1 MSVLF
6 TIFQVFFS
14 IKWRTTLFNIQYLLR
29 KTRFLYKSTL
39 LWPFLLYLSFP
50 YAMCYSILLLFSL
63 LFTNLDDFWI
73 SVYLVPGYSAIVML
87 SHHCTILLTN
97 QLLSILNIPI
107 MIDKTNMI
115 LYVFSID
122 TNTRILIEKE

>member
-1 MSVLF
+1 M
-6 TIFQVFFS
+6 
-14 IKWRTTLFNIQYLLR
+14 
-29 KTRFLYKSTL
+29 
-39 LWPFLLYLSFP
+39 
-50 YAMCYSILLLFSL
+50 
-63 LFTNLDDFWI
+63 
-73 SVYLVPGYSAIVML
+73 PGYSAIVML
-87 SHHCTILLTN
+87 SHHCTIVLTN